1 MRRRPGH
8 KVDER
13 EKSGLLD
20 ILCVSLIIWHL
31 LAMDL
36 MAPQMQPFENLSLLR
51 HNPSTV
57 PFVIMVI

>member
-1 MRRRPGH
+1 
-8 KVDER
+8 VDER

-51 HNPSTV
+51 HHPSAV